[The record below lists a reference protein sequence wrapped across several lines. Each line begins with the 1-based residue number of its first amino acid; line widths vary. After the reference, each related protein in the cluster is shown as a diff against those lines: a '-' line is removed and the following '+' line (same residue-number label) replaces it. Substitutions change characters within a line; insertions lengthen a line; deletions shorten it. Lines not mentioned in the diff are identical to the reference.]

1 MEELKNIIAKNIVE
15 LRRSQNI
22 TQLELAE
29 KLNYTDKAIS
39 KWERG
44 ESLPDIIILK
54 KIADLFN
61 VSVDYLL
68 SSSHENIEKH
78 HICEYK
84 NKNHKLIL
92 WMTIF
97 LTFLLAT
104 LVFAITKINELSS
117 VWYWLPFVYAV
128 PVSTILGLIFNSIWF
143 KGKNNY
149 LLISLLLWTILASI
163 FLSFLAFGNNLWILF
178 ILGVPGEAII
188 LLWSGVRKKAKND
201 I

>member
-1 MEELKNIIAKNIVE
+1 MDELKNVVAKNIVE
-15 LRRSQNI
+15 LRRSKNI

-29 KLNYTDKAIS
+29 MLNYTDKAIS

-54 KIADLFN
+54 KIADLFE

-68 SSSHENIEKH
+68 TSEHSKEEVHK
-78 HICEYK
+78 CEYK
-84 NKNHKLIL
+84 TKNHKLII

-104 LVFAITKINELSS
+104 FIFAIAKINNLSS

-143 KGKNNY
+143 KGKHNY
-149 LLISLLLWTILASI
+149 MLISLLLWTTLASV
-163 FLSFLAFGNNLWILF
+163 FLSFLAFEYNLWMLF
-178 ILGVPGEAII
+178 LVGVPGQAII
-188 LLWSGVRKKAKND
+188 LLWSGVRRKSENK

>member
-104 LVFAITKINELSS
+104 LVFAIAKINELSS

-188 LLWSGVRKKAKND
+188 LLWSGVRKKSKK
-201 I
+201 

>member
-104 LVFAITKINELSS
+104 LVFAIAKINELSS

-188 LLWSGVRKKAKND
+188 LLWSGVRKKTKND

>member
-104 LVFAITKINELSS
+104 LVFAIAKINELSS

>member
-1 MEELKNIIAKNIVE
+1 MDELKNIIAKNIVE

-104 LVFAITKINELSS
+104 LVFAIAKINELSS